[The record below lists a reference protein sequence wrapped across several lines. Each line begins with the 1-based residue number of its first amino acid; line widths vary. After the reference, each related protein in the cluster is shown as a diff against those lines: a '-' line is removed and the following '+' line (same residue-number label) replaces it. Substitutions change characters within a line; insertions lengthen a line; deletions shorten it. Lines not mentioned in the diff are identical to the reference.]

1 MQRQKGS
8 QVKKLL
14 KQDRRKMIVAQ
25 TKVVAVEVVRTGQ
38 IPDLLTEGMEGVR
51 QRGGKGDP
59 EGLGLSNRTVR
70 VGH

>member
-1 MQRQKGS
+1 
-8 QVKKLL
+8 
-14 KQDRRKMIVAQ
+14 MIVAQ

-38 IPDLLTEGMEGVR
+38 IPDLLTEWMEGVR

>member
-1 MQRQKGS
+1 
-8 QVKKLL
+8 
-14 KQDRRKMIVAQ
+14 MIVAQ